1 MNSSGDHRVTSLL
14 TWRGYVLVAAGAGV
28 VAAFVSLAVVF
39 LIGPRLG
46 HPVAPAATMVE
57 DDVAEVAL
65 RGDSRKGETKVFY
78 RNPFASPP
86 KLTFPGGLADGV
98 FVLEQTAEGFKLGRD
113 VTGYSGYLTVAKVTW
128 RAEGVRAR

>member
-1 MNSSGDHRVTSLL
+1 MNSSGDARVTSLL
-14 TWRGYVLVAAGAGV
+14 TWRGYVLVAAVAGL
-28 VAAFVSLAVVF
+28 VAAAVSLAVVF
-39 LIGPRLG
+39 LLGPKLG
-46 HPVAPAATMVE
+46 NPIAPATTVVE

-78 RNPFASPP
+78 QNPFASPP
-86 KLTFPGGLADGV
+86 KLTFPAGLSDGV

-113 VTGYSGYLTVAKVTW
+113 VTGYRGYLTVAKVTW